1 MSFVKKVKQS
11 LMDISLKILNSV
23 DIQCVNE
30 VQAGINL
37 PLNVKEILYYKYT
50 LQDFHIQDKLYSM
63 K

>member
-1 MSFVKKVKQS
+1 
-11 LMDISLKILNSV
+11 MDISLKILNSV